1 MIEVEMVHDTR
12 IIRLTDKHLPQN
24 VKLWMGDSIGHW
36 DGDTLVVETTNMR
49 PEQGFRSVSP
59 ELKITERFTR
69 VGPNQ
74 IKYAFNVADPKIYTA
89 PYSGEV
95 AMNVTGPRW
104 RRPISTASALL
115 PLRAPP
121 SSNVSAP
128 VDTLAECTAA
138 RPDR

>member
-1 MIEVEMVHDTR
+1 MAVRPLLAGALAGLVLLATACG
-12 IIRLTDKHLPQN
+12 
-24 VKLWMGDSIGHW
+24 GD
-36 DGDTLVVETTNMR
+36 
-49 PEQGFRSVSP
+49 
-59 ELKITERFTR
+59 
-69 VGPNQ
+69 
-74 IKYAFNVADPKIYTA
+74 
-89 PYSGEV
+89 V

-138 RPDR
+138 SPNS